1 MRRREVIQDV
11 ALLLLQRRHH
21 RHHALD
27 KARAVLALGAKTA
40 LAPLY
45 TRTDGTFGRIV
56 RGLHPFNLHE
66 GPQRLAA
73 LENLPAGPLGF
84 GHPTL
89 ATRFQQAFHLAA
101 KRRHIGTKRRSFQG
115 AVAHPMPPAKDRS
128 INYCRTLWD
137 RTIVPLG

>member
-21 RHHALD
+21 RQHALD

-66 GPQRLAA
+66 GPQRLRSEQQTTA
-73 LENLPAGPLGF
+73 L
-84 GHPTL
+84 
-89 ATRFQQAFHLAA
+89 
-101 KRRHIGTKRRSFQG
+101 KSRSHRVGSDFSEQKKERE
-115 AVAHPMPPAKDRS
+115 A
-128 INYCRTLWD
+128 L
-137 RTIVPLG
+137 